1 MRPPADFGSFKR
13 VLAVPLRFAFD
24 RSVWRLH
31 VNSLLSFR
39 FSLVKGIST
48 TILFLW
54 TRALKLARQLIQ
66 AVAEC
71 GKWLLILMLSP
82 GETKGV
88 LRLIRELLCVEWSVA
103 HLWLN
108 TRLAP
113 WFDNPIAYWAELAM
127 KRRRRK
133 QAQWLQGLKTWFS
146 EQQF

>member
-39 FSLVKGIST
+39 FSLVKGISAA
-48 TILFLW
+48 IFSLW
-54 TRALKLARQLIQ
+54 TSVLKLVRRLIN
-66 AVAEC
+66 AFAEC

-88 LRLIRELLCVEWSVA
+88 FRLIRELLCDEWSVA
-103 HLWLN
+103 LLWLD

-113 WFDNPIAYWAELAM
+113 WFDNPIAYWAELAK